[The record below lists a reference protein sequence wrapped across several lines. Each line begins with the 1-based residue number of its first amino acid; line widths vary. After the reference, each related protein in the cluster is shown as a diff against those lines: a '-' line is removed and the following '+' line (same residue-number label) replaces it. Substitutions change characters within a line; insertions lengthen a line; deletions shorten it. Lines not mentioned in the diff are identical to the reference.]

1 MSSLSGKTAL
11 VTGAARGIGR
21 AVAVRLAAEGA
32 AVAVNYRGSAEKAE
46 ETAEEIRAAGGSALT
61 VQADVSDQKSVQE
74 MFSRVL
80 GEFGHLD
87 ILVNNAGITRDAL
100 LIGMKEEQF
109 DAVIDA
115 NLKGCFFC
123 MQEAAKKMIRQR
135 SGRIISI
142 SSFSGI
148 HGTAGQIKY
157 SASKAGIVGMTQTA
171 ARELSGRNITVN
183 AVAPGF
189 VDTDMTAVL
198 SDKVKEAIFAQIP
211 LKRIARPEEI
221 AAAVAFLAGED
232 AGYITGQVICVD
244 GGLSI

>member
-32 AVAVNYRGSAEKAE
+32 AVALNYRGSAEKAE

-148 HGTAGQIKY
+148 HGNAGQINY
-157 SASKAGIVGMTQTA
+157 SASKAGIVGMTKTA